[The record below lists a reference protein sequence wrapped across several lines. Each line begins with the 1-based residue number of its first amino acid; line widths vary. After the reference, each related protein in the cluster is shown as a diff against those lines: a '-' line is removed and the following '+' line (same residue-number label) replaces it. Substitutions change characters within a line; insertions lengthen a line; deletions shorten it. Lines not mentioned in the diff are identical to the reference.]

1 MAAAA
6 PPVTGAS
13 LLGHVTSRLKR
24 RAAVKGRAGR
34 AAKVVGDHAG
44 TMAALGFADTAMWH
58 LGTFWGLL
66 GTAVA
71 IIIAEDKVR
80 G

>member
-1 MAAAA
+1 MAAVTA
-6 PPVTGAS
+6 PRGRS
-13 LLGHVTSRLKR
+13 LLGHVVARLQQRAKLKGR
-24 RAAVKGRAGR
+24 PSRAARVI
-34 AAKVVGDHAG
+34 GDHAG

-71 IIIAEDKVR
+71 IIVAEDKVR

>member
-1 MAAAA
+1 MAAVTA
-6 PPVTGAS
+6 PPRGS
-13 LLGHVTSRLKR
+13 LLGHFRAKLQL
-24 RAAVKGRAGR
+24 RAAAKGHASR

-58 LGTFWGLL
+58 LGMFWGLL

-71 IIIAEDKVR
+71 IIIAEDKIR